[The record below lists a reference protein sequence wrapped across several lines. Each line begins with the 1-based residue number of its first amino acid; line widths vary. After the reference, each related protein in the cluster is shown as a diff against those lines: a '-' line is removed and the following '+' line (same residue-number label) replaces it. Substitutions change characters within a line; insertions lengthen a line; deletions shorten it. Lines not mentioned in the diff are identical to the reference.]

1 MSPTP
6 LSLITLLHLTPLASP
21 TTLSAL
27 RSPPPY
33 LSALAVSPGLHLQNS
48 QAPRL
53 HSGEFPACAAMTTGH
68 VFRVENPATVLFL
81 QRVGRTGRLTRLE
94 VSVSAAGEGEGLKG
108 GFGFGY
114 VEVAEACSGV
124 ALAVLVGMGEGAAV
138 AYLFVLVLIGVI
150 NVSVLRRQILSA
162 KWHGASEPGT
172 KGDLLVLLSYDRWIR
187 LQGQVDDLKAVT
199 SGAWMREGTLFEEAL
214 LGFATCCAYLAPGLL
229 AHAELRGQIIV
240 LALLGL
246 NAALLGLEVWGT
258 RELRMKGRVVRL
270 LGERKGYE
278 SRRVLARELI
288 EEYGGRRD
296 WAMGLGLVTGEEKVV
311 AM

>member
-6 LSLITLLHLTPLASP
+6 LSLTTLLHLTPLASAA
-21 TTLSAL
+21 TLTAL

-33 LSALAVSPGLHLQNS
+33 LSSLAVSPGLHNQHS

-53 HSGEFPACAAMTTGH
+53 HGGEFPACAAMTTGH
-68 VFRVENPATVLFL
+68 IFRVENPATVLFL
-81 QRVGRTGRLTRLE
+81 QRVGRTGALTTLE
-94 VSVSAAGEGEGLKG
+94 VSVAGEGGGGELKG
-108 GFGFGY
+108 WGFGY
-114 VEVAEACSGV
+114 VEVAEACGAL

-138 AYLFVLVLIGVI
+138 SYLFVLVLIGLI
-150 NVSVLRRQILSA
+150 NISVLRRQIISA
-162 KWHGASEPGT
+162 KWQGKREPGE

-214 LGFATCCAYLAPGLL
+214 LGFATCCAYLAPGFL
-229 AHAELRGQIIV
+229 AQAELGGQVVV
-240 LALLGL
+240 LALLGV

-278 SRRVLARELI
+278 SRRVLAGELV
-288 EEYGGRRD
+288 EETGRRD
-296 WAMGLGLVTGEEKVV
+296 WAVGLGLVPGEEKVV